1 LKRFIISI
9 LIIIVFLNSL
19 ALTLFFVV
27 HSHYNFSSIR
37 DRDIEDIE
45 QQVVNRLG
53 SFHIIMEPFEA
64 EVRDYSENA
73 LMEIYQKLTEGT
85 EGTPYPID
93 DDALNKMV
101 DIYDGVDVYLI
112 NPQGVVVQ
120 STFESDI
127 GLNLLDMEKSF
138 SGFIRSI
145 YGKGKVFTQ
154 RLGLSNMQGTKMI
167 YSYFSPEGSE
177 WIIETS
183 VSFEEYMRLQHSDT
197 LYTHLFETFF
207 TEIQTS
213 NSNIVGFDI
222 IYQTNVSSRS
232 LITGKEVPVDNA
244 VLQALDKGVSFRRQE
259 DESLHI
265 YRKRHMKRSGFDFVQ
280 YPIIFLE
287 YDLSDYYDF
296 IAMFYLIAGLSMLV
310 MIVLSSGVSYKLVE
324 MKLVRRIEELDEV
337 LQRAAYEDYS
347 VRVRYSSRV
356 PELMTLASSTNRLI
370 EQVKTREGELRL
382 ALEEREMLLDEIHHR
397 VKNNLNVVISLLNL
411 QREQVHTVEDV
422 KNALLKTRNRIYSMA
437 LTHEKLY
444 QSDNFTDVNMKTYIE
459 SFLSTFTTTIDDHS
473 RIEIKSMV
481 DEINLS
487 ITHAVPCGIILN
499 ELLMNAVQHAF
510 PSSREGVITVSFG
523 KTQDDRYT
531 LTVEDNGVGLP
542 PDFSPDS
549 ADSLG
554 LILVDALIKQLHGT
568 LTIDSN
574 AGTRFVLVF
583 KGGEPGAA
591 GYR

>member
-1 LKRFIISI
+1 MKRFIISI
-9 LIIIVFLNSL
+9 LIIIVFINSL

-64 EVRDYSENA
+64 EVREYSENA
-73 LMEIYQKLTEGT
+73 LMELYQKLTEGT
-85 EGTPYPID
+85 EGMPFSID
-93 DDALNKMV
+93 DDALREMV
-101 DIYDGVDVYLI
+101 QVYDGVDVYLI
-112 NPQGVVVQ
+112 DPQGIVVQ

-127 GLNLLDMEKSF
+127 GLNLLDMEENF
-138 SGFIRSI
+138 SGFIQSI
-145 YGKGKVFTQ
+145 YGKDKVFTQ
-154 RLGLSNMQGTKMI
+154 RMGISNMQGTKMI

-207 TEIQTS
+207 TEIQTA

-232 LITGKEVPVDNA
+232 LITGKEVPVDEE

-265 YRKRHMKRSGFDFVQ
+265 YRKRHMKRSGFDFVLQ

-287 YDLSDYYDF
+287 YDLSYYYDF
-296 IAMFYLIAGLSMLV
+296 IAKFYLIAGLSMLV
-310 MIVLSSGVSYKLVE
+310 LIVLSSGVSYKLVE

-347 VRVRYSSRV
+347 VRVRYASRV

-382 ALEEREMLLDEIHHR
+382 ALEEREMLLEEIHHR

-411 QREQVHTVEDV
+411 QREKVRTVEDV

-459 SFLSTFTTTIDDHS
+459 SFLSTFTTSIDNHS

-510 PSSREGVITVSFG
+510 PSRQDGVITVSFG
-523 KTQDDRYT
+523 KTQDDRYK

-549 ADSLG
+549 TDSLG

-583 KGGEPGAA
+583 KGGGPGAA
-591 GYR
+591 G